1 MNKNIVCIGAG
12 YIGGPTMAVIALKNP
27 GRKVYVVDINQKRID
42 AWNSKDLPIYE
53 PGLDEIVKKV
63 RGKNLFFSTDIKGC
77 IQKADTI
84 FVGVNTPTK
93 MFGKGAGR
101 ASDLQFWEATARNI
115 KAWANGPKIVIEKS
129 TLPVRTAAAMESIL
143 NAVGVEEV
151 EVKVPPSQCFGA
163 TSEGR
168 GRERNNHHFVVLSN
182 PEFLAEGTAIKDLLN
197 PDRVLIGGPS
207 TPVGQKA
214 VDEVVQ
220 IYLGEKG
227 GWVPRERVL
236 TTNVWSAELTKLAAN
251 AMLAQRVSSI
261 NALAGLCEATGADVE
276 EVARVMGADHRIGP
290 KFLKAGPGFGGSCF
304 KKDVLNLV
312 YLCESFGLH
321 TAAEYWSQ
329 VIKMNDHQQE
339 RIVSRLFKA
348 MFNTLA
354 NKKVA
359 MFGFAFKADTGDT
372 RETPA
377 GTVARLLND
386 EHVRL
391 SITDPKALDNARKDL
406 SDLTTSSTDSSLA
419 DPRIRGGVGKPNRSK
434 LCVSRSDLRSNIS
447 FEQDPYKA
455 AKEADAILLMTD
467 WKDYPA
473 LNWSRI
479 YKSMRKPALVF
490 DTRNCLDA
498 AALRKIGFKVLNIGK

>member
-12 YIGGPTMAVIALKNP
+12 YIGGPTMAVVAKMNP
-27 GRKVYVVDINQKRID
+27 DRKVVVVDINKSRIA
-42 AWNSKDLPIYE
+42 AWNSKNFALPIYE
-53 PGLDEIVKKV
+53 PGLVDIVKEV
-63 RGKNLFFSTDIKGC
+63 RGKNLFFSTDID
-77 IQKADTI
+77 KAIRECDII

-93 MFGKGAGR
+93 MFGRGKGR
-101 ASDLQFWEATARNI
+101 ASDLQYWEATARNI
-115 KAWANGPKIVIEKS
+115 KKIAKTPKIVVEKS
-129 TLPVRTAAAMESIL
+129 TLPVRTAAAMEAIL
-143 NAVGVEEV
+143 N
-151 EVKVPPSQCFGA
+151 
-163 TSEGR
+163 SEDDGK
-168 GRERNNHHFVVLSN
+168 FTVLSN

-197 PDRVLIGGPS
+197 PDRVLIGGPQ
-207 TPVGQKA
+207 TPAGLAAVRAVVDIYRGQQGA
-214 VDEVVQ
+214 
-220 IYLGEKG
+220 
-227 GWVPRERVL
+227 WVPEKKIL

-261 NALAGLCEATGADVE
+261 NALAGLCEATGADIE

-354 NKKVA
+354 NKKIAV
-359 MFGFAFKADTGDT
+359 FGFAFKANTGDT

-377 GTVARLLND
+377 DTVVRLLNE

-391 SITDPKALDNARKDL
+391 AITDPKALDNAKKDL
-406 SDLTTSSTDSSLA
+406 ADIASDALA
-419 DPRIRGGVGKPNRSK
+419 F
-434 LCVSRSDLRSNIS
+434 VS
-447 FEQDPYKA
+447 DPYKA
-455 AKEADAILLMTD
+455 AKDADAVLVMTD
-467 WKDYPA
+467 WAEYPTLDWA
-473 LNWSRI
+473 KI

-498 AALRKIGFKVLNIGK
+498 VALCKLGFKVLNVGK